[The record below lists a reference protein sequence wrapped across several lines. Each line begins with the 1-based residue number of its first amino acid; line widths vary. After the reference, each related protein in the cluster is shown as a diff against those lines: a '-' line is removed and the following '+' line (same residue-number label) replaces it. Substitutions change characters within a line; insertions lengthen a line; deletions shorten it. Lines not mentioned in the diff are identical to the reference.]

1 VITLYTH
8 PFSKSG
14 NSQIV
19 PPPPYYYGVE
29 YLAAHVFFNKEKLK
43 EILPS
48 FLDTDGEGWIYVA
61 DFVTI
66 SNDKWNLMYEDPSFT
81 QYKEAAIGLKI
92 YFEGKN
98 YLYFPFMWVDKD
110 WALVRG
116 WVNGYPKKIGTVY
129 LTKLSKLLPDYNSRR
144 ENLILGGY
152 LLRDSKLIDLKV
164 TLRRKVTEIP
174 LSKFG
179 KTLTI
184 RYFPKTGENEQEVSE
199 LVTVEKVD
207 SKIDDI
213 WEGDAEVQIKG
224 GINDEL
230 QYFEI
235 EKVMAGYSYDYY
247 FKTVGTKLV
256 KVIENNSF

>member
-1 VITLYTH
+1 VIFLYSH

-29 YLAAHVFFNKEKLK
+29 YLGAHVYFDNEKLK
-43 EILPS
+43 GILPS
-48 FLDTDGEGWIYVA
+48 FLSTDGEGWIYLA

-81 QYKEAAIGLKI
+81 QYKEAAIALKVN
-92 YFEGKN
+92 FEGQN
-98 YLYFPFMWVDKD
+98 FLYFPFMWVDKD

-116 WVNGYPKKIGTVY
+116 WINGYPKKLATIY
-129 LTKLSKLLPDYNSRR
+129 LTKLNKLLPDYNIRK

-152 LLRDSKLIDLKV
+152 LLRDSKLIELRV
-164 TLRRKVTEIP
+164 TLKKKVSSIP
-174 LSKFG
+174 LSNFG

-184 RYFPKTGENEQEVSE
+184 RYFPKTGEKEGEISE
-199 LVTVEKVD
+199 LVTIEKVD
-207 SKIDDI
+207 SNIDDV
-213 WEGDAEVQIKG
+213 WEGEAEVNIKE

-230 QYFEI
+230 QFFVPK
-235 EKVMAGYSYDYY
+235 KVVAGYSYDYY
-247 FKTVGTKLV
+247 FKTIGTKLV
-256 KVIENNSF
+256 KKIENYSF